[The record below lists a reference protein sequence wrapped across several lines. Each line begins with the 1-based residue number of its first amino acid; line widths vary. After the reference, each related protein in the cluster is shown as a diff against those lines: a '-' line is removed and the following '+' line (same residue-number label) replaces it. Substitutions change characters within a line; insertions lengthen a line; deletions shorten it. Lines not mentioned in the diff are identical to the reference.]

1 MFFFKNFLCTLFYE
15 KVENFEGF
23 TNNAAICAIFQ
34 RPLTDRS
41 SKVVIMD
48 GRRLSTVEH
57 CGARG
62 DQPRLIGSGDAYG
75 DGRHKIHRIGI
86 CRTAN
91 CIVSHIISPSCIWL
105 KLSNH
110 ITEQLQLIDLGTLV
124 PLTQVSEGMY
134 VMAPLRKGLYAR
146 ARIVQ
151 LAFAENN
158 KPRRETMIYARVLFI
173 DEGTT
178 SWVSVACLAKMD
190 EMLSFHPWQAIA
202 VCLFKVRPK
211 NGRNWSEKECETLRT
226 ILAKYTMV
234 QIAVVLNSVRSND
247 YHDLIKVNM
256 IGINSDRDSLGDSI
270 AHLLARH
277 CKEVI
282 YDRRIFDAVTQK
294 IYPVVRIANCDSNS
308 KIDQLIQV
316 EEWKS
321 RFPEE
326 DNKKPSELE
335 QQSAG
340 WDQCDIG
347 PQIEIVD
354 IDWLNAEGYL
364 NRRKCL
370 VNAEGRYTIS
380 PYEFYVRP
388 LLMKKS
394 EDRIGESGE
403 SIGSVD
409 IYVEQM
415 DAMIAANDEF
425 LKLADDLNSFYGH
438 PKNRKPIDS
447 QRVKE
452 TLEQGMSAYG
462 IAEVDS
468 EIARFMGCWQ
478 RVEII
483 GLKAIEKT
491 EEYYCRVRFLDSGGT
506 DIRLLSGII
515 DIYPIHCRR
524 PPLCLQVC
532 LHGIKPAQGDEW
544 SSAAR
549 DYFYRELREDVPIS
563 LKVIGTLNR
572 REKNSKLSYDSTACR
587 RANVMFVSDV
597 RVLDGSSE
605 SLDVR
610 LVRQGYAVW
619 SANSPV
625 LDGSSESL
633 DVRLVRQGYAVWSAN
648 SPVSQPLG

>member
-1 MFFFKNFLCTLFYE
+1 MDGL
-15 KVENFEGF
+15 
-23 TNNAAICAIFQ
+23 
-34 RPLTDRS
+34 RS
-41 SKVVIMD
+41 STI
-48 GRRLSTVEH
+48 EP

-62 DQPRLIGSGDAYG
+62 DQLRLVRSGDAHG
-75 DGRHKIHRIGI
+75 DRRCHKVHRIEI
-86 CRTAN
+86 YRTAN
-91 CIVSHIISPSCIWL
+91 CIVSHITSPSCIWL
-105 KLSNH
+105 KLTNH
-110 ITEQLQLIDLGTLV
+110 ITDQLQVNDLGTLV
-124 PLTQVSEGMY
+124 PLTQISEGMY

-151 LAFAENN
+151 LAFANN
-158 KPRRETMIYARVLFI
+158 SKSRRETTVYARVLFI

-178 SWVSVACLAKMD
+178 SWLSITCLAKMD

-202 VCLFKVRPK
+202 VCLFRVRPK
-211 NGRNWSEKECETLRT
+211 NRMNWSEKDCETLRT

-247 YHDLIKVNM
+247 CRDLIKVNM

-270 AHLLARH
+270 AHLLARR

-282 YDRRIFDAVTQK
+282 YDRRIFDGVAQK
-294 IYPVVRIANCDSNS
+294 VYPVANCDSNS
-308 KIDQLIQV
+308 KIGQQIQV
-316 EEWKS
+316 EEWKNC
-321 RFPEE
+321 FPNGS
-326 DNKKPSELE
+326 NKKPSDME
-335 QQSAG
+335 QQSG
-340 WDQCDIG
+340 GYDQCGIG
-347 PQIEIVD
+347 PQIEFID

-364 NRRKCL
+364 NERRCL
-370 VNAEGRYTIS
+370 VSAEGRYTIS

-394 EDRIGESGE
+394 EGQIREHGE
-403 SIGSVD
+403 SIGSAD

-425 LKLADDLNSFYGH
+425 LKLVDDLNSFYGH
-438 PKNRKPIDS
+438 PKNRRPIDS

-452 TLEQGMSAYG
+452 ALEQGMSAYG
-462 IAEVDS
+462 VAEVDG

-483 GLKAIEKT
+483 GLKVNAQAIEKA
-491 EEYYCRVRFLDSGGT
+491 EEYYCRVRFIDSGGT

-572 REKNSKLSYDSTACR
+572 REKNSKLPYDSIACR
-587 RANVMFVSDV
+587 RANVIFVSDV

-610 LVRQGYAVW
+610 LVHQGYAVW

-625 LDGSSESL
+625 G
-633 DVRLVRQGYAVWSAN
+633 
-648 SPVSQPLG
+648 QPLG